1 MGFSVQPRDGIFVKG
16 YRFLSFS
23 KNMGKDIGRN
33 ISKNLSAKYSQ
44 KRLDHTKK
52 SVADALKTVSQTTI
66 QKTAEPNGHLICK
79 KLLIELQKFQKLH
92 DRIVLKRS
100 MIKKYLKKDIYFQ
113 RKDRKLL
120 MV

>member
-1 MGFSVQPRDGIFVKG
+1 MGYSVQPRDGIFVKG

-23 KNMGKDIGRN
+23 KNMGKNIGRN

-44 KRLDHTKK
+44 KLLDHTKQ
-52 SVADALKTVSQTTI
+52 SVADALKTVSQRAI

-79 KLLIELQKFQKLH
+79 KIA
-92 DRIVLKRS
+92 DRITKISKTSRQNSLKMS
-100 MIKKYLKKDIYFQ
+100 MIKKYLKKDMYFQ
-113 RKDRKLL
+113 KKDRKLL